1 MIEEVLT
8 TARYN
13 AKIDPFLNI
22 WTWEVAV
29 YLFLGGV
36 TAGIIFFSAIAQLL
50 NKQKEMPFTA
60 SQLPLWGPVVLSI
73 GMTTLFMDL
82 EHKLYVYRFYTTLQ
96 PSSPMS
102 WGSWILMLVYPI
114 SILQITATF
123 RQGYPR
129 LNEFLQKLPVVN
141 TLANSV
147 FELSEKHVRLISGVA
162 IPIAIALGIYT
173 GILLSTFSARP
184 FWNTSI
190 LGPLFLVSGL
200 SAAAALIIIGA
211 KTTVEKHQF
220 ARIDMM
226 IIVIELLL
234 IGLLIIGLST
244 GSRPQMAA
252 LEMIMGGKFSLVFW
266 VLFVFAGLILPLMLE
281 LVQKPSKTL
290 VLILAPLLVLFGG
303 YMLRH
308 VTLELGQH
316 SHWKQYEI
324 QFDPKLLERLHDS

>member
-13 AKIDPFLNI
+13 AKVDPFLNI

-36 TAGIIFFSAIAQLL
+36 TAGIIFFSAIVQLL

-60 SQLPLWGPVVLSI
+60 SQLPLWGPIALSI
-73 GMTTLFMDL
+73 GMTTLFLDL

-102 WGSWILMLVYPI
+102 WGSWVLLLVYPI

-129 LNEFLQKLPVVN
+129 LNEYIQKIPVVN
-141 TLANSV
+141 TLTGHV
-147 FELSEKHVRLISGVA
+147 FELSEKHLRLISSTA
-162 IPIAIALGIYT
+162 IPVAIALGIYT

-211 KTTVEKHQF
+211 KTANEKHQF
-220 ARIDMM
+220 ARVDM
-226 IIVIELLL
+226 IIIVVELLL

-244 GSRPQMAA
+244 GSRPQIEA
-252 LEMIMGGKFSLVFW
+252 LEMIMGGKFSWLFW
-266 VLFVFAGLILPLMLE
+266 FVFVFIGLILPLLLE
-281 LVQKPSKTL
+281 LVQKPSKAIVL
-290 VLILAPLLVLFGG
+290 VLAPLLVLFGG

-316 SHWKQYEI
+316 SHWNHYEI
-324 QFDPKLLERLHDS
+324 QFDPRLLDRLQDS